1 MRFDELDL
9 EDEILDGL
17 YDMNFSE
24 MTPVQEHTIP
34 VILSGRDIIGCAQ
47 TGTGKTAAYTL
58 PLLNRLLI
66 EGNPDNVIKSVII
79 VPTRELA
86 QQIDQQF
93 QGFSYYLPVSTT
105 VVYGG
110 GDGKGW
116 DVQKRGML
124 LGSDVVI
131 ATPGRMISHLQNSG
145 IDLSHVEC
153 VILDE
158 ADRMLDMGFSDD
170 IMKIISYMPKER
182 QTVMFSATLPPK
194 IRELAK
200 TILRNPAEVNIAIS
214 KPNEAID
221 QSAYV
226 CYESQKLGIIR
237 ELFAEPTDS
246 KTIIFSSSKLKV
258 KELAHTLKRM
268 KLNVA
273 AMHSDLEQVQREEV
287 MLAFKNNK
295 INILVATDIVA
306 RGIDIE
312 DIGLVINYDVPHD
325 PEDYIHRIGRTARAA
340 ATGSAITFV
349 SEDEQGKF
357 HQIEK
362 FIEREIRKADLPES
376 VGEGPKYEPSE
387 NRGRGGRGRGG
398 RSGGGRGGRDKGGRS
413 RADRKSGQAPTTS
426 AAADTTAAAAPV
438 DNDHASGRGEGN
450 RGSRDRKRRHRGG
463 RNRRRGNKPQEGG
476 APQPAE

>member
-1 MRFDELDL
+1 
-9 EDEILDGL
+9 
-17 YDMNFSE
+17 
-24 MTPVQEHTIP
+24 
-34 VILSGRDIIGCAQ
+34 
-47 TGTGKTAAYTL
+47 
-58 PLLNRLLI
+58 
-66 EGNPDNVIKSVII
+66 
-79 VPTRELA
+79 
-86 QQIDQQF
+86 
-93 QGFSYYLPVSTT
+93 
-105 VVYGG
+105 
-110 GDGKGW
+110 
-116 DVQKRGML
+116 
-124 LGSDVVI
+124 
-131 ATPGRMISHLQNSG
+131 
-145 IDLSHVEC
+145 
-153 VILDE
+153 
-158 ADRMLDMGFSDD
+158 
-170 IMKIISYMPKER
+170 
-182 QTVMFSATLPPK
+182 
-194 IRELAK
+194 
-200 TILRNPAEVNIAIS
+200 
-214 KPNEAID
+214 
-221 QSAYV
+221 
-226 CYESQKLGIIR
+226 
-237 ELFAEPTDS
+237 
-246 KTIIFSSSKLKV
+246 
-258 KELAHTLKRM
+258 M

-273 AMHSDLEQVQREEV
+273 AMHSDLEQAQREEV
-287 MLAFKNNK
+287 MLAFKNNR

-413 RADRKSGQAPTTS
+413 RSRADRKSGQAPTTS